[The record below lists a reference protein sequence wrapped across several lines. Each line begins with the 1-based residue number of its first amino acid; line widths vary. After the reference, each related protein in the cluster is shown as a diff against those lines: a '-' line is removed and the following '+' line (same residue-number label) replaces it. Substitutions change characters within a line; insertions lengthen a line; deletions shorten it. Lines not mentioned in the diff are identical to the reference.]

1 MESFFI
7 AGDEPILSALDSEWP
22 AETRVKLGGIV
33 RVPIV
38 ASIDD
43 LVAAVAPMEEARERQ
58 EELDAVALVE
68 TALAS
73 GDLARAGA
81 VAVIA
86 ALVGRQVDALVMN
99 ADFTAPGWIDYSLN
113 IAGAGE
119 IPSEHPGGGDIA
131 NIVAVDLGEEMI
143 RKAVLSDVRI
153 EIVETLPATN
163 AEMTLG
169 GADQSRAEAARR
181 LDALGGVAAT
191 LRFSVLP
198 DGIDSLARSAVR
210 RCSEHRRRTPG
221 LSRSPPHF
229 ISPSSW
235 TWENSGEQ
243 IGTRSPVVG

>member
-1 MESFFI
+1 VESFFV

-33 RVPIV
+33 RVPIA

-43 LVAAVAPMEEARERQ
+43 FVAAVAPMEEVRERQ

-113 IAGAGE
+113 IAGVGE

-131 NIVAVDLGEEMI
+131 NIIAVNLGEEMI
-143 RKAVLSDVRI
+143 RNAVLSDVRI
-153 EIVETLPATN
+153 EIVEILPATN

-191 LRFSVLP
+191 LRFSALP
-198 DGIDSLARSAVR
+198 DGTDS
-210 RCSEHRRRTPG
+210 
-221 LSRSPPHF
+221 
-229 ISPSSW
+229 
-235 TWENSGEQ
+235 
-243 IGTRSPVVG
+243 